1 MTTRLLPTCVNCA
14 AIVAKATRVER
25 GKFITVEGIEGV
37 GKSTNIGFIREAIEA
52 RGLRV
57 STTREPGGT
66 PMAEEIRGLLLDH
79 GDEPVPNIVEL
90 LLMFAARALHVNNVI
105 KPALDEGIWV
115 ICDRF
120 TDTSRAYQGA
130 GRGFP
135 LSDINRLADWVHG
148 DLQPD
153 LTVLLDAPVET
164 GIGRAGQRGEPDR
177 IEKEKADFFARA
189 RECYLSLAAAE
200 PERFAV
206 VDANREKAAVRATID
221 AVINGILDE
230 VLD

>member
-1 MTTRLLPTCVNCA
+1 M
-14 AIVAKATRVER
+14 KR

-37 GKSTNIGFIREAIEA
+37 GKSTNVSVIREAIEA
-52 RGLRV
+52 RGLQV
-57 STTREPGGT
+57 LTTREPGGT
-66 PMAEEIRGLLLDH
+66 PMAEQIRGLLLEH
-79 GDEPVPNIVEL
+79 GDEPMPDIVEL

-105 KPALDEGIWV
+105 KPALDAGTWV

-130 GRGFP
+130 ARGFP

-153 LTVLLDAPVET
+153 LTILLDAPVET
-164 GIGRAGQRGEPDR
+164 GIERAGQRSKPDR
-177 IEKEKADFFARA
+177 IEAERIEFFVLARD
-189 RECYLSLAAAE
+189 CFLSLAAAE
-200 PERFAV
+200 PERFVV
-206 VDANREKAAVRATID
+206 VDANRDQAAVRTTIN
-221 AVINGILDE
+221 AVTNDILDK